1 METKREHLLV
11 NATTTSAS
19 PARDVTIAPPRPKLQ
34 RWTAFRETLDLI
46 ILIGAIYALVNLATV
61 RFIVQGPSMEPNFE
75 TGQFLIVS
83 RVNYLIDDPS
93 RGDIVVFH
101 YPGNPDE
108 DYIKRVIGLPGQTV
122 EIRDTSVYVDGEL
135 LDEPYINE
143 PCTDGRCP
151 DEAWELGPDEY
162 FVMGDNRNRSSDSRS
177 FGPVLREFIV
187 GEVLVRYW
195 PPEDWGLVRQIA
207 YPGD

>member
-1 METKREHLLV
+1 
-11 NATTTSAS
+11 
-19 PARDVTIAPPRPKLQ
+19 
-34 RWTAFRETLDLI
+34 
-46 ILIGAIYALVNLATV
+46 
-61 RFIVQGPSMEPNFE
+61 MEPNFE

-83 RVNYLIDDPS
+83 RVNYLIGEPE

-108 DYIKRVIGLPGQTV
+108 DYIKRVIGLPGQMV
-122 EIRDTSVYVDGEL
+122 EIRETQVYVDGQL
-135 LDEPYINE
+135 LSEPYINE
-143 PCTDGRCP
+143 QCTEGRCP
-151 DEAWELGPDEY
+151 DESWELGPDEY

-177 FGPVLREFIV
+177 FGPVLREYIV

-195 PPEDWGLVRQIA
+195 PPEDWGIVNQIA